1 MSDAERAKKALSEKP
16 ELTGAWQPE
25 NYWDETPLEDNLY
38 SPSLNKWIREIKRQL
53 IPILVSNMP
62 RLTELNE
69 KLNKARA
76 ELADIEKKAKDED
89 EQIIRE
95 ALIEDADKIR
105 KDITLLEKEWNTTP
119 ECLDYLN
126 TPVGALW
133 LQGHIDNGDGDIYNK
148 KIISI
153 ISDERC
159 PIVYQ
164 KRLKTLCLDEYNA
177 VIRKEKTL
185 ANDMAIMTMGV
196 GLAIGDPG
204 SGKSAFLTVWNYMLK
219 YLFGYRAI
227 FDVPPRKP
235 FGEWYLFDTD
245 KLRIESERAKLI
257 NAGKLEEA
265 GQEILKDDKGV
276 ALPPEAQWAAAN
288 YARLFYR
295 ACFAAEEYSDYYPR
309 LGQGRTRMG
318 AAIFNF
324 HRKWRHDELLI
335 LGATPKLEE
344 VDINMCQH
352 YITHMIYVEPH
363 PEARGECTKATIV
376 PRRVVQG
383 QYVADVK
390 REPFV
395 FEIWGL
401 EPKDFLDGD
410 CFYHLFNTK
419 NRQRIKLPSKLKDG
433 D

>member
-1 MSDAERAKKALSEKP
+1 MSDADKVKKALSNKP
-16 ELTGAWQPE
+16 ELTGRWKPE
-25 NYWDETPLEDNLY
+25 DFWDETPLEDNLY
-38 SPSLNKWIREIKRQL
+38 SPALNKWIREIKRQL
-53 IPILVSNMP
+53 IPAHIVNSDLNE
-62 RLTELNE
+62 RLT
-69 KLNKARA
+69 KARTILA
-76 ELADIEKKAKDED
+76 EIEKKISEEE

-95 ALIEDADKIR
+95 SLNDEGDEIR
-105 KDITLLEKEWNTTP
+105 KDITELEKEWNNLD
-119 ECLDYLN
+119 ECSDFLN
-126 TPVGALW
+126 TSVGALW
-133 LQGHIDNGDGDIYNK
+133 MQQHIDKGNGDIYNR
-148 KIISI
+148 KIISV
-153 ISDERC
+153 ISDINC
-159 PIVYQ
+159 PTVYQ
-164 KRLKTLCLDEYNA
+164 QRLKDLSLDEYNA
-177 VIRKEKTL
+177 IIRKEKAL

-196 GLAIGDPG
+196 GLAVGDPG
-204 SGKSAFLTVWNYMLK
+204 SGKSAFLTVWNFMLK

-235 FGEWYLFDTD
+235 FGDWFLFNTD
-245 KLRIESERAKLI
+245 KLKIESEKANLI
-257 NAGKLEEA
+257 NAGKLVEA
-265 GQEILKDDKGV
+265 GQEVLMGDDGKP
-276 ALPPEAQWAAAN
+276 LPQEAQWAAAN

-318 AAIFNF
+318 SAIFNF

-335 LGATPKLEE
+335 LGATPKIEE

-363 PEARGECTKATIV
+363 PEARGECTKATII

-401 EPKDFLDGD
+401 EPKDFLGGE

-419 NRQRIKLPSKLKDG
+419 NRQRIKLPSKLRDG